1 LRKKAADVIGKA
13 RSTKDAFFFSGFF
26 SCWRVWETQPAD
38 RRFYFWLG
46 WVTELHPGWALAL
59 SNSTRIANFLNAC
72 RKKRQGVETSDRPD
86 LQATAVNIL
95 EVAHSSS
102 NYGGLICER
111 RYIGLFRRGRSVDV
125 EEARKEGRGA
135 MTWRRSHEQGASVAV
150 PRSLSSIPHAHPV
163 PPLCHEWWN
172 RHLAALQPHDVC
184 SMGCPPVAAAIPFTD
199 MSLRPGGTTAAAAS
213 SSNSQ
218 ISTGPDS
225 PRSSSTV
232 SRVRA
237 HHKPIMDLMI
247 CT

>member
-1 LRKKAADVIGKA
+1 M
-13 RSTKDAFFFSGFF
+13 
-26 SCWRVWETQPAD
+26 
-38 RRFYFWLG
+38 
-46 WVTELHPGWALAL
+46 
-59 SNSTRIANFLNAC
+59 
-72 RKKRQGVETSDRPD
+72 
-86 LQATAVNIL
+86 QATAVSIL
-95 EVAHSSS
+95 EAAHSSS

-111 RYIGLFRRGRSVDV
+111 RYTGLCRRGRSLDV
-125 EEARKEGRGA
+125 EEGRKEGRQKGRGA

-163 PPLCHEWWN
+163 PPLCHEWCN
-172 RHLAALQPHDVC
+172 RHLAALQPHDV
-184 SMGCPPVAAAIPFTD
+184 SSVGWPTVAAAIPFTD

-225 PRSSSTV
+225 PRSTSTV